1 MQSSIKVIECWLYQQ
16 QKNNKFCLKIDAVGE
31 YIMTNPFKFL
41 VMCSLVCAT
50 VAGCARRESA
60 KVAASVDQDF
70 INAYDAFEMAKNP
83 RAKVSTGDTVS
94 MSEGVWLG
102 NKSMVLEHRNNL
114 PSKFESDTG
123 VTILLNEP
131 VSLQVL
137 ANDIYAITGIPVKI
151 DGQVSS
157 DKLKKQVNV
166 AYTGKLSGL
175 LSQVATDLD
184 LLWYYDKS
192 SIVFYETETKTFTLY
207 ALGTEVAYQTS
218 VSTDDVNEVSLEST
232 LKEWD
237 EVESAISSIIGKSDN
252 ADFTVSR
259 SLGTITVT
267 ASPSV
272 LARVGE
278 YIERQNK
285 RLSQLVTI
293 DVKVLQVSIAND
305 SAFGLNLAA
314 AINSTSGLNIVAN
327 PKNNL
332 ATTEASSMN
341 IAVLSNTVSALTGA
355 THMENGTVV
364 DGAYTNDQILNG
376 SLSGAAGSNALIEAL
391 AKQGKVS
398 LVTNVGVTTR
408 SNRVAP
414 VSNTRTTGYIKRF
427 ESRNFTTVESSTVD
441 QDDLETGFTMQLLPN
456 VLENGR
462 ILLLFRMSVRELLR
476 MSTQTIGEV
485 TLQLPEVEERSF
497 MQEVIMESGQMLVVS
512 GFEKQT
518 SEDTRYGL
526 GDPDFMALSGSRET
540 SATREVLV
548 VILTPQ
554 VLVSPMDVERGIQ
567 QHWGAP
573 LN

>member
-1 MQSSIKVIECWLYQQ
+1 MRKSL
-16 QKNNKFCLKIDAVGE
+16 
-31 YIMTNPFKFL
+31 KFL
-41 VMCSLVCAT
+41 ILCSVVLAT
-50 VAGCARRESA
+50 ATGCAKRESA

-83 RAKVSTGDTVS
+83 RAKVASGDTVS

-114 PSKFESDTG
+114 PSKFETDTG

-137 ANDIYAITGIPVKI
+137 ANDIYTITGIPVKI

-157 DKLKKQVNV
+157 DKLKKLVNV

-184 LLWYYDKS
+184 LLWYYDKN

-218 VSTDDVNEVSLEST
+218 VSTDNSNEVSLEST

-237 EVESAISSIIGKSDN
+237 EVENAIESIIGKAYN

-267 ASPSV
+267 ASPSI

-285 RLSQLVTI
+285 RLSQLITI
-293 DVKVLQVSIAND
+293 DVKVLQVTISND

-332 ATTEASSMN
+332 ASTEASSMN
-341 IAVLSNTVSALTGA
+341 IAVLSNAVSALTGA
-355 THMENGTVV
+355 THMEGSSLVE
-364 DGAYTNDQILNG
+364 GAYTQDQIMNG

-456 VLENGR
+456 VLENGK

-512 GFEKQT
+512 GFEKQKG
-518 SEDTRYGL
+518 SDTRYGL

-540 SATREVLV
+540 SASREVLV

-554 VLVSPMDVERGIQ
+554 VLVSPMDAERSIQ

>member
-1 MQSSIKVIECWLYQQ
+1 MLKFTKTFIALCSIVI
-16 QKNNKFCLKIDAVGE
+16 I
-31 YIMTNPFKFL
+31 
-41 VMCSLVCAT
+41 
-50 VAGCARRESA
+50 AGCATRDSA

-70 INAYDAFEMAKNP
+70 VNVYDAFEMAKNP
-83 RAKVSTGDTVS
+83 RAKVASGDSVS

-102 NKSMVLEHRNNL
+102 DKSVLVEHKNSL
-114 PSKFESDTG
+114 PKQYETDTG
-123 VTILLNEP
+123 ITILLNDP
-131 VSLQVL
+131 VTLQVL
-137 ANDIYAITGIPVKI
+137 ANNINSITQIPIKI
-151 DGQVSS
+151 DSQVASE
-157 DKLKKQVNV
+157 KLKKTMNI

-192 SIVFYETETKTFTLY
+192 AIVFYETETKTFTLF
-207 ALGTEVAYQTS
+207 ALGTDVSYQSS
-218 VSTDDVNEVSLEST
+218 VQTDDGNQVYLEST

-237 EVESAISSIIGKSDN
+237 EVESTISAIVGNTEN
-252 ADFTVSR
+252 ANFTVSR

-267 ASPSV
+267 APPSV
-272 LARVGE
+272 LARVGD
-278 YIERQNK
+278 YIARQNK

-314 AINSTSGLNIVAN
+314 AINSASGLNIVAN

-332 ATTEASSMN
+332 ASTEASSMN
-341 IAVLSNTVSALTGA
+341 IAVLSNTVSALTGM
-355 THMENGTVV
+355 THMENGSSVA
-364 DGAYTNDQILNG
+364 GAYTQDQINNG
-376 SLSGAAGSNALIEAL
+376 SLSGVAGSTALIQAL

-408 SNRVAP
+408 NNRVAP
-414 VSNTRTTGYIKRF
+414 VNNTRSTGYIKRF

-441 QDDLETGFTMQLLPN
+441 QDNLETGFSMQLLPN
-456 VLENGR
+456 ILENGK
-462 ILLLFRMSVRELLR
+462 ILLLFRMTVRELLK
-476 MSTQTIGEV
+476 MASQTIGEV

-518 SEDTRYGL
+518 NNDTRYGL
-526 GDPDFMALSGSRET
+526 GDPDFMMLSGSRE
-540 SATREVLV
+540 SASQRDVLV

-554 VLVSPMDVERGIQ
+554 VLVSPMDAERSIQ

>member
-1 MQSSIKVIECWLYQQ
+1 M
-16 QKNNKFCLKIDAVGE
+16 NKIFKLLAVFG
-31 YIMTNPFKFL
+31 
-41 VMCSLVCAT
+41 LVCVAL
-50 VAGCARRESA
+50 AGCATKESA
-60 KVAASVDQDF
+60 KVAAAVDTDF

-83 RAKVSTGDTVS
+83 RAKVATGDTVS

-102 NKSMVLEHRNNL
+102 NTSTVLEHRNNL
-114 PSKFESDTG
+114 PAKFETDTG

-137 ANDIYAITGIPVKI
+137 ANDIYSVTGIPVRI
-151 DGQVSS
+151 DSQVNSE
-157 DKLKKQVNV
+157 KLRKTVNV

-175 LSQVATDLD
+175 LSQISTDLD
-184 LLWYYDKS
+184 ILWYYDNNA
-192 SIVFYETETKTFTLY
+192 IVFYETETKTFTLY
-207 ALGTEVAYQTS
+207 ALGTDVSYQTA
-218 VSTDDVNEVSLEST
+218 VTTDEGNQVSLEST

-237 EVESAISSIIGKSDN
+237 EVESTIASIIGKADN

-267 ASPSV
+267 APPSI
-272 LARVGE
+272 LNRIGE

-293 DVKVLQVSIAND
+293 DVKVLQVTISND
-305 SAFGLNLAA
+305 TAFGLNLAA

-332 ATTEASSMN
+332 ASTEASSMN

-355 THMENGTVV
+355 THMENGTLV
-364 DGAYTNDQILNG
+364 DGAYTNDQIMNG
-376 SLSGAAGSNALIEAL
+376 SLSAAAGSNALIEAL

-540 SATREVLV
+540 ASTREVLV

-554 VLVSPMDVERGIQ
+554 VLVSPLDSERTIQ

>member
-1 MQSSIKVIECWLYQQ
+1 MIKS
-16 QKNNKFCLKIDAVGE
+16 
-31 YIMTNPFKFL
+31 FKLFIVCGL
-41 VMCSLVCAT
+41 VLAT
-50 VAGCARRESA
+50 VAGCAKRESA

-83 RAKVSTGDTVS
+83 RAKVASGDTVS

-102 NKSMVLEHRNNL
+102 NKSVVLEHRNNL
-114 PSKFESDTG
+114 PAQFETDTG

-137 ANDIYAITGIPVKI
+137 ANDIYSITGIPVKI
-151 DGQVSS
+151 DGQVSA
-157 DKLKKQVNV
+157 DKLKKVVNV

-192 SIVFYETETKTFTLY
+192 SIVFYETETRTFTLY
-207 ALGTEVAYQTS
+207 ALGTEVAYQTA
-218 VSTDDVNEVSLEST
+218 VSTDDANEVSLEST

-237 EVESAISSIIGKSDN
+237 EVENAISSIIGKSSN

-285 RLSQLVTI
+285 RLSQLITI
-293 DVKVLQVSIAND
+293 DVKVLQVTISND

-332 ATTEASSMN
+332 ASTEASSMN

-355 THMENGTVV
+355 THIENGATV
-364 DGAYTNDQILNG
+364 DGAYTNDQIMNG
-376 SLSGAAGSNALIEAL
+376 SLAGAAGSSALIEAL

-456 VLENGR
+456 VLENGK

-554 VLVSPMDVERGIQ
+554 VLVSPMDAERNIQ

>member
-1 MQSSIKVIECWLYQQ
+1 MRKSL
-16 QKNNKFCLKIDAVGE
+16 
-31 YIMTNPFKFL
+31 KFL
-41 VMCSLVCAT
+41 ILCGVVLAT
-50 VAGCARRESA
+50 VTGCAKRESA

-83 RAKVSTGDTVS
+83 RAKVASGDTVS

-137 ANDIYAITGIPVKI
+137 ANDIYSITGIPVKI

-157 DKLKKQVNV
+157 DKLRKLVNV

-184 LLWYYDKS
+184 LLWYYDKN

-218 VSTDDVNEVSLEST
+218 VSTDNSNEVSLEST

-237 EVESAISSIIGKSDN
+237 EVENAIESIIGKADN

-285 RLSQLVTI
+285 RLSQLITI
-293 DVKVLQVSIAND
+293 DVKVLQVTISND

-332 ATTEASSMN
+332 ASTEASSMN

-355 THMENGTVV
+355 THMEGNSLVE
-364 DGAYTNDQILNG
+364 GAYTNDQIMNG

-456 VLENGR
+456 VLENGK

-512 GFEKQT
+512 GFEKQKG
-518 SEDTRYGL
+518 SDTRYGL

-540 SATREVLV
+540 SASREVLV

-554 VLVSPMDVERGIQ
+554 VLVSPMDAERSIQ

>member
-1 MQSSIKVIECWLYQQ
+1 MIKTMKLFIVC
-16 QKNNKFCLKIDAVGE
+16 
-31 YIMTNPFKFL
+31 IMSAIMLT
-41 VMCSLVCAT
+41 
-50 VAGCARRESA
+50 GCAREKSA
-60 KVAASVDQDF
+60 MVAASVDKDF
-70 INAYDAFEMAKNP
+70 VNAYDAFEMSKNP
-83 RAKVSTGDTVS
+83 RAKVASGDTVS

-102 NKSMVLEHRNNL
+102 NKSMVLEHKNKL
-114 PSKFESDTG
+114 PSQFETDTG
-123 VTILLNEP
+123 ITILLNEP
-131 VSLQVL
+131 VTLQVL
-137 ANDIYAITGIPVKI
+137 ANDINSITRIPVKI
-151 DGQVSS
+151 DSQVNSE
-157 DKLKKQVNV
+157 KLKKTINV

-184 LLWYYDKS
+184 LLWYFDKT

-207 ALGTEVAYQTS
+207 ALGTEVSYQTAMN
-218 VSTDDVNEVSLEST
+218 TDDGNQVSLESK

-237 EVESAISSIIGKSDN
+237 EVESAISAIIGKTSN

-267 ASPSV
+267 APPSV

-293 DVKVLQVSIAND
+293 DVKVLQVSISND

-332 ATTEASSMN
+332 ATTEAGSMN

-355 THMENGTVV
+355 THTVNGTEVA
-364 DGAYTNDQILNG
+364 GAYTQNDIMNG
-376 SLSGAAGSNALIEAL
+376 SLSGVAGSNALIQSL

-408 SNRVAP
+408 NNRVAP
-414 VSNTRTTGYIKRF
+414 VNNTRTTGYIKRF

-441 QDDLETGFTMQLLPN
+441 QDNLETGFSMQLLPN
-456 VLENGR
+456 ILENGK
-462 ILLLFRMSVRELLR
+462 ILLLFRMSVRELLK

-497 MQEVIMESGQMLVVS
+497 RQEVIMESGQMLVVS
-512 GFEKQT
+512 GFEKQNN
-518 SEDTRYGL
+518 SDTRYGL

-540 SATREVLV
+540 AAQRDVLV

-554 VLVSPMDVERGIQ
+554 VLISPMDSERTIQ

>member
-1 MQSSIKVIECWLYQQ
+1 MLKSIR
-16 QKNNKFCLKIDAVGE
+16 KIVLCTLVVGA
-31 YIMTNPFKFL
+31 L
-41 VMCSLVCAT
+41 V
-50 VAGCARRESA
+50 GCAKEQSA
-60 KVAASVDQDF
+60 KVAASVDTDF

-83 RAKVSTGDTVS
+83 RAKVASGDTVS

-102 NKSMVLEHRNNL
+102 NKSVVLEHRNNL
-114 PSKFESDTG
+114 PAKFESDTG

-137 ANDIYAITGIPVKI
+137 ANDIYSATGIPVKI
-151 DGQVSS
+151 DSQVVQ
-157 DKLKKQVNV
+157 DKLRKTVNV

-184 LLWYYDKS
+184 LLWYYDKN
-192 SIVFYETETKTFTLY
+192 SIVFYETETKTFTLF
-207 ALGTEVAYQTS
+207 ALGTEVAYQTA
-218 VSTDDVNEVSLEST
+218 VSTDDANEVSLQST

-237 EVESAISSIIGKSDN
+237 EVESAIASIIGKSEN

-272 LARVGE
+272 LARVGD

-285 RLSQLVTI
+285 RLSQLITI
-293 DVKVLQVSIAND
+293 DVKVLQVTISND

-332 ATTEASSMN
+332 ASTEASSMN
-341 IAVLSNTVSALTGA
+341 IAVLSNAVSALTGA
-355 THMENGTVV
+355 THLEGSTTVE
-364 DGAYTNDQILNG
+364 GAYTQDQIMNG
-376 SLSGAAGSNALIEAL
+376 SLSGAAGSAALIESL

-456 VLENGR
+456 VLDNGK

-518 SEDTRYGL
+518 NEDKRYGL
-526 GDPDFMALSGSRET
+526 GDPDFIALSGSRE
-540 SATREVLV
+540 SSSTREVLV

-554 VLVSPMDVERGIQ
+554 VLVSPMDTERAIQ
-567 QHWGAP
+567 QNWGAP

>member
-1 MQSSIKVIECWLYQQ
+1 MMKTM
-16 QKNNKFCLKIDAVGE
+16 KILFVCVMGVAVL
-31 YIMTNPFKFL
+31 T
-41 VMCSLVCAT
+41 
-50 VAGCARRESA
+50 GCARKESA

-70 INAYDAFEMAKNP
+70 VNAYDAFEMSKNP
-83 RAKVSTGDTVS
+83 RAKVASGDTVS
-94 MSEGVWLG
+94 MSDGVWLG
-102 NKSMVLEHRNNL
+102 NKSLVPEHKNNL
-114 PSKFESDTG
+114 PSKFETDSG

-131 VSLQVL
+131 VTLQVL
-137 ANDIYAITGIPVKI
+137 ANDINAVTGLPVKI
-151 DGQVSS
+151 DSQVSS
-157 DKLKKQVNV
+157 EKLKKTMNI

-184 LLWYYDKS
+184 LLWYYDKT
-192 SIVFYETETKTFTLY
+192 SIVFYETETRTFALY
-207 ALGTEVAYQTS
+207 ALGTEVSYQTAMN
-218 VSTDDVNEVSLEST
+218 TDDGNQVSLEST

-237 EVESAISSIIGKSDN
+237 EVESAISAIVGKSSN

-267 ASPSV
+267 APPSI
-272 LARVGE
+272 LARVGD
-278 YIERQNK
+278 YINRQNK

-293 DVKVLQVSIAND
+293 DVKVLQVSISND

-341 IAVLSNTVSALTGA
+341 IAVLSNTVSALSGA
-355 THMENGTVV
+355 THTVNGSEVA
-364 DGAYTNDQILNG
+364 GAYTQNDIMNG
-376 SLSGAAGSNALIEAL
+376 SLASVAGTNALVQSL

-408 SNRVAP
+408 NNRVAP
-414 VSNTRTTGYIKRF
+414 VNNTRTTGYIKRF

-441 QDDLETGFTMQLLPN
+441 QDDLETGFSMQLLPN
-456 VLENGR
+456 VLENGK
-462 ILLLFRMSVRELLR
+462 ILLLFRMSVRELLK

-512 GFEKQT
+512 GFEKQNN
-518 SEDTRYGL
+518 SDTRYGL

-540 SATREVLV
+540 AAQRDVLV

-554 VLVSPMDVERGIQ
+554 VLISPMDSERTIQ

>member
-1 MQSSIKVIECWLYQQ
+1 
-16 QKNNKFCLKIDAVGE
+16 
-31 YIMTNPFKFL
+31 
-41 VMCSLVCAT
+41 
-50 VAGCARRESA
+50 
-60 KVAASVDQDF
+60 AASVDQDF
-70 INAYDAFEMAKNP
+70 VNVYDAYEMAKNP
-83 RAKVSTGDTVS
+83 TAKVASGDTVS

-102 NKSMVLEHRNNL
+102 DKSMLVEHKNSL
-114 PSKFESDTG
+114 PKQYETDTG

-131 VSLQVL
+131 VTLQVL
-137 ANDIYAITGIPVKI
+137 ANNINSITHIPIKI
-151 DGQVSS
+151 DSQVASE
-157 DKLKKQVNV
+157 KLKKTINV

-184 LLWYYDKS
+184 LLWYYDKTA
-192 SIVFYETETKTFTLY
+192 IVFYETETKTFTLY
-207 ALGTEVAYQTS
+207 ALGTDVSYQ
-218 VSTDDVNEVSLEST
+218 STVQTDNGNQVYLEST
-232 LKEWD
+232 LKDWD
-237 EVESAISSIIGKSDN
+237 EVESTISSIVGKADN
-252 ADFTVSR
+252 AHFTVSR

-267 ASPSV
+267 APPSV
-272 LARVGE
+272 LTRVGD
-278 YIERQNK
+278 YIARQNK

-314 AINSTSGLNIVAN
+314 AINSASGLNIVAN

-332 ATTEASSMN
+332 ASTEASSMN

-355 THMENGTVV
+355 THMENGSSVA
-364 DGAYTNDQILNG
+364 GAYTQDQINNG
-376 SLSGAAGSNALIEAL
+376 SLSAMAGSTALIQAL

-408 SNRVAP
+408 NNRVAP
-414 VSNTRTTGYIKRF
+414 VNNTKSTGYIKRF

-441 QDDLETGFTMQLLPN
+441 QDNLETGFSMQLLPN
-456 VLENGR
+456 VLENGK
-462 ILLLFRMSVRELLR
+462 ILLLFRMSVRELLK
-476 MSTQTIGEV
+476 MASQTIGEV

-518 SEDTRYGL
+518 NNDTRYGL
-526 GDPDFMALSGSRET
+526 GDPDFMLLSGSRET
-540 SATREVLV
+540 ASNRDVLV

-554 VLVSPMDVERGIQ
+554 VLVSPMDAERSIQ

>member
-1 MQSSIKVIECWLYQQ
+1 MRKSL
-16 QKNNKFCLKIDAVGE
+16 
-31 YIMTNPFKFL
+31 KFL
-41 VMCSLVCAT
+41 ILCSIVLAT
-50 VAGCARRESA
+50 ATGCAKRESA

-83 RAKVSTGDTVS
+83 RAKVASGDTVS

-114 PSKFESDTG
+114 PSKFETDTG

-137 ANDIYAITGIPVKI
+137 ANDIYSITGIPVKI

-157 DKLKKQVNV
+157 DKLKKLVNV

-184 LLWYYDKS
+184 LLWYYDKN

-218 VSTDDVNEVSLEST
+218 VSTDNSNEVSLEST

-237 EVESAISSIIGKSDN
+237 EVENAIESIIGKADN

-267 ASPSV
+267 ASPSI

-285 RLSQLVTI
+285 RLSQLITI
-293 DVKVLQVSIAND
+293 DVKVLQVTISND

-332 ATTEASSMN
+332 ASTEASSMN
-341 IAVLSNTVSALTGA
+341 IAVLSNAVSALTGA
-355 THMENGTVV
+355 THMEGSSLVE
-364 DGAYTNDQILNG
+364 GAYTQDQIMNG

-456 VLENGR
+456 VLENGK

-512 GFEKQT
+512 GFEKQKG
-518 SEDTRYGL
+518 SDTRYGL

-540 SATREVLV
+540 SASREVLV

-554 VLVSPMDVERGIQ
+554 VLVSPMDAERSIQ

>member
-1 MQSSIKVIECWLYQQ
+1 MTKYIKIFAAVISVLG
-16 QKNNKFCLKIDAVGE
+16 F
-31 YIMTNPFKFL
+31 
-41 VMCSLVCAT
+41 
-50 VAGCARRESA
+50 AGCTHHESA
-60 KVAASVDQDF
+60 KVAASVDRDF
-70 INAYDAFEMAKNP
+70 VNVYDAFEMAKNP
-83 RAKVSTGDTVS
+83 RAKVTSSDTVS

-102 NKSMVLEHRNNL
+102 DQSMLVEHKNDL
-114 PSKFESDTG
+114 PRAFETDAG

-131 VSLQVL
+131 VTLQVL
-137 ANDIYAITGIPVKI
+137 ANNINSITRIPVKI
-151 DGQVSS
+151 DSQVASE
-157 DKLKKQVNV
+157 KLKKTMNI

-184 LLWYYDKS
+184 LLWYYDKTA
-192 SIVFYETETKTFTLY
+192 IVFYETETKTFTLY
-207 ALGTEVAYQTS
+207 ALGTDVSYQSS
-218 VSTDDVNEVSLEST
+218 VQTDDGNQVFLEST

-237 EVESAISSIIGKSDN
+237 EVENTISSIIGKAEN
-252 ADFTVSR
+252 AKFTVSR

-267 ASPSV
+267 APPSV
-272 LARVGE
+272 LSRVGD
-278 YIERQNK
+278 YIARQNK

-314 AINSTSGLNIVAN
+314 AINSASGLNIVAN

-341 IAVLSNTVSALTGA
+341 IAVLSNAVSSLTGM
-355 THMENGTVV
+355 THMEGGTSVE
-364 DGAYTNDQILNG
+364 GAYTADQINNG
-376 SLSGAAGSNALIEAL
+376 SLSGIAGSNALIQAL

-408 SNRVAP
+408 NNRVAP
-414 VSNTRTTGYIKRF
+414 VNNTKSTGYIKRF

-441 QDDLETGFTMQLLPN
+441 QDNLETGFSMQLLPN
-456 VLENGR
+456 ILENGK
-462 ILLLFRMSVRELLR
+462 ILLLFRMSVRELLK
-476 MSTQTIGEV
+476 MSSQTIGEV

-497 MQEVIMESGQMLVVS
+497 MQEIIMESGQMLVVS

-518 SEDTRYGL
+518 NNDTRYGL
-526 GDPDFMALSGSRET
+526 GDPDFMLLSGSRET
-540 SATREVLV
+540 AAQRDVLV

-554 VLVSPMDVERGIQ
+554 VLVSPMDAERSIQ

>member
-1 MQSSIKVIECWLYQQ
+1 MTKLIK
-16 QKNNKFCLKIDAVGE
+16 F
-31 YIMTNPFKFL
+31 F
-41 VMCSLVCAT
+41 VMCGVVCVMAT
-50 VAGCARRESA
+50 GCAKEESA

-83 RAKVSTGDTVS
+83 RAKVASGDTVS
-94 MSEGVWLG
+94 VSEGVWLG
-102 NKSMVLEHRNNL
+102 ASSTVLEHRNNL
-114 PSKFESDTG
+114 PSRFETDTG
-123 VTILLNEP
+123 ITILLDEP
-131 VSLQVL
+131 VTLQVL
-137 ANDIYAITGIPVKI
+137 ANNINSITGIPVKI
-151 DGQVSS
+151 DSQVNQ
-157 DKLKKQVNV
+157 DKLRKTINI

-175 LSQVATDLD
+175 LSQIATDLD
-184 LLWYYDKS
+184 ILWYYDKT

-207 ALGTEVAYQTS
+207 ALGTDVSYQTA
-218 VSTDDVNEVSLEST
+218 VETDDGNQVSLEST

-237 EVESAISSIIGKSDN
+237 EIENAIGAIIGDN
-252 ADFTVSR
+252 ENTKFTVSR

-267 ASPSV
+267 APPSI
-272 LARVGE
+272 LTRVGE
-278 YIERQNK
+278 YIARQNK

-293 DVKVLQVSIAND
+293 DVKVLQVSISND

-314 AINSTSGLNIVAN
+314 AINSASGLNIVAN

-332 ATTEASSMN
+332 ATTEASGMN
-341 IAVLSNTVSALTGA
+341 IAVLSNTVSAITGA
-355 THMENGTVV
+355 THLVGNEEVA
-364 DGAYTNDQILNG
+364 GAYTQDQIQNG
-376 SLSGAAGSNALIEAL
+376 SLSGVAGSNALIQAL

-414 VSNTRTTGYIKRF
+414 VNNTKTTGYIKRF

-441 QDDLETGFTMQLLPN
+441 QDDLETGFSMQLLPN
-456 VLENGR
+456 VLENGK
-462 ILLLFRMSVRELLR
+462 ILLLFRMSVRELLK

-518 SEDTRYGL
+518 NNDTRYGL

-540 SATREVLV
+540 TATRDVLV

-554 VLVSPMDVERGIQ
+554 VLVSPMDAERNIQ

>member
-1 MQSSIKVIECWLYQQ
+1 MRKSL
-16 QKNNKFCLKIDAVGE
+16 
-31 YIMTNPFKFL
+31 KFL
-41 VMCSLVCAT
+41 ILCSVVLAT
-50 VAGCARRESA
+50 ATGCAKRESA

-83 RAKVSTGDTVS
+83 RAKVASGDTVS

-114 PSKFESDTG
+114 PSKFETDTG

-137 ANDIYAITGIPVKI
+137 ANDLYSITGIPVKV

-157 DKLKKQVNV
+157 DKLKKLVNV

-184 LLWYYDKS
+184 LLWYYDKN

-218 VSTDDVNEVSLEST
+218 VSTDNSNEVSLEST

-237 EVESAISSIIGKSDN
+237 EVENAIESIIGKADN

-267 ASPSV
+267 ASPSI

-285 RLSQLVTI
+285 RLSQLITI
-293 DVKVLQVSIAND
+293 DVKVLQVTISND

-332 ATTEASSMN
+332 ASTEASSMN
-341 IAVLSNTVSALTGA
+341 IAVLSNAVSALTGA
-355 THMENGTVV
+355 THMEGSSLVE
-364 DGAYTNDQILNG
+364 GAYTQDQIMNG

-456 VLENGR
+456 VLENGK

-497 MQEVIMESGQMLVVS
+497 MQEVSMESGQMLVVS
-512 GFEKQT
+512 GFEKQKG
-518 SEDTRYGL
+518 SDTRYGL

-540 SATREVLV
+540 SASREVLV

-554 VLVSPMDVERGIQ
+554 VLVSPMDAERSIQ

>member
-1 MQSSIKVIECWLYQQ
+1 MRKSL
-16 QKNNKFCLKIDAVGE
+16 
-31 YIMTNPFKFL
+31 KFL
-41 VMCSLVCAT
+41 ILCSVVLAT
-50 VAGCARRESA
+50 ATGCAKRESA

-83 RAKVSTGDTVS
+83 RAKVASGDTVS

-114 PSKFESDTG
+114 PSKFETDTG

-137 ANDIYAITGIPVKI
+137 ANDIYSITGIPVKI

-157 DKLKKQVNV
+157 DKLKKLVNV

-184 LLWYYDKS
+184 LLWYYDKN

-218 VSTDDVNEVSLEST
+218 VSTDNSNEVSLEST

-237 EVESAISSIIGKSDN
+237 EVENAIESIIGKADN

-267 ASPSV
+267 ASPSI

-285 RLSQLVTI
+285 RLSQLITI
-293 DVKVLQVSIAND
+293 DVKVLQVTISND

-332 ATTEASSMN
+332 ASTEASSMN
-341 IAVLSNTVSALTGA
+341 IAVLSNAVSALTGA
-355 THMENGTVV
+355 THMEGSSLVE
-364 DGAYTNDQILNG
+364 GAYTQDQIMNG

-456 VLENGR
+456 VLENGK

-512 GFEKQT
+512 GFEKQKG
-518 SEDTRYGL
+518 SDTRYGL

-540 SATREVLV
+540 SARREVLV

-554 VLVSPMDVERGIQ
+554 VLVSPMDAERSIQ

>member
-1 MQSSIKVIECWLYQQ
+1 MIKTM
-16 QKNNKFCLKIDAVGE
+16 KI
-31 YIMTNPFKFL
+31 L
-41 VMCSLVCAT
+41 LVCVMS
-50 VAGCARRESA
+50 VAVLTGCARKDSA

-70 INAYDAFEMAKNP
+70 VNAYDAFEMSKNP
-83 RAKVSTGDTVS
+83 RAKVASGDTVS
-94 MSEGVWLG
+94 MSDGVWLG
-102 NKSMVLEHRNNL
+102 NKSLVPEHKNNL
-114 PSKFESDTG
+114 PSKFETDSG

-131 VSLQVL
+131 VTLQVL
-137 ANDIYAITGIPVKI
+137 ANDINAVTGLPVKI
-151 DGQVSS
+151 DSQVSS
-157 DKLKKQVNV
+157 EKLKKTMNI

-184 LLWYYDKS
+184 LLWYFDKT
-192 SIVFYETETKTFTLY
+192 SIVFYETETKTFALY
-207 ALGTEVAYQTS
+207 ALGTEVSYQTAMN
-218 VSTDDVNEVSLEST
+218 TDDGNQVSLEST

-237 EVESAISSIIGKSDN
+237 EVESAISAIVGKNSN

-267 ASPSV
+267 APPSI

-278 YIERQNK
+278 YIDRQNK

-293 DVKVLQVSIAND
+293 DVKVLQVSISND

-314 AINSTSGLNIVAN
+314 AINATSGLNIVAN

-355 THMENGTVV
+355 TNTVNGSEVA
-364 DGAYTNDQILNG
+364 GAYTQNDIMNG
-376 SLSGAAGSNALIEAL
+376 SLASVAGTNALVQSL

-408 SNRVAP
+408 NNRVAP
-414 VSNTRTTGYIKRF
+414 VNNTRTTGYIKRF

-441 QDDLETGFTMQLLPN
+441 QDDLETGFSMQLLPN
-456 VLENGR
+456 VLENGK
-462 ILLLFRMSVRELLR
+462 ILLLFRMSVRELLK

-512 GFEKQT
+512 GFEKQNN
-518 SEDTRYGL
+518 SDTRYGL
-526 GDPDFMALSGSRET
+526 GNPDFMALSGSRET
-540 SATREVLV
+540 AAQRDVLV

-554 VLVSPMDVERGIQ
+554 VLISPMDSERTIQ

>member
-1 MQSSIKVIECWLYQQ
+1 MIKP
-16 QKNNKFCLKIDAVGE
+16 
-31 YIMTNPFKFL
+31 MKFL
-41 VMCSLVCAT
+41 VLSAMVMAIC
-50 VAGCARRESA
+50 AGCAKRESA

-83 RAKVSTGDTVS
+83 RAKVASGDTVS

-102 NKSMVLEHRNNL
+102 NKSVALEHRNKL
-114 PSKFESDTG
+114 PSKFESDMG
-123 VTILLNEP
+123 VTILLDEP
-131 VSLQVL
+131 VALQVL
-137 ANDIYAITGIPVKI
+137 ANDVYSVTGIPVKI
-151 DGQVSS
+151 DGQVSAE
-157 DKLKKQVNV
+157 KLKKQVNV
-166 AYTGKLSGL
+166 AYTGRLSGL
-175 LSQVATDLD
+175 LNQVATDLD

-192 SIVFYETETKTFTLY
+192 AIVFYETETKTFSLY

-218 VSTDDVNEVSLEST
+218 VSTDDSNEVSLEST

-237 EVESAISSIIGKSDN
+237 EVEKAISSIIGKAPN

-272 LARVGE
+272 LARVSD

-293 DVKVLQVSIAND
+293 DVKVLQVTISNN

-332 ATTEASSMN
+332 ASTEASSMN

-355 THMENGTVV
+355 THMENGSLV
-364 DGAYTNDQILNG
+364 DGAYTNDQIMNG

-456 VLENGR
+456 VLENGK

-518 SEDTRYGL
+518 NEDKRYGL
-526 GDPDFMALSGSRET
+526 GDPDFIALSGSRE
-540 SATREVLV
+540 SSSTREVLV

-554 VLVSPMDVERGIQ
+554 VLVSPMDTERAIQ
-567 QHWGAP
+567 QNWGAP

>member
-1 MQSSIKVIECWLYQQ
+1 MLKFTKTFIALCSIVI
-16 QKNNKFCLKIDAVGE
+16 I
-31 YIMTNPFKFL
+31 
-41 VMCSLVCAT
+41 
-50 VAGCARRESA
+50 AGCATRDSA
-60 KVAASVDQDF
+60 RVAASVDQDF
-70 INAYDAFEMAKNP
+70 VNVYDAFEMAKNP
-83 RAKVSTGDTVS
+83 RAKVASGDSVS

-102 NKSMVLEHRNNL
+102 DKSILVEHKNSL
-114 PSKFESDTG
+114 PKQYETDTG
-123 VTILLNEP
+123 ITILLNEP
-131 VSLQVL
+131 VTLQVL
-137 ANDIYAITGIPVKI
+137 ANNINSITQIPIKI
-151 DGQVSS
+151 DSQVASE
-157 DKLKKQVNV
+157 KLKKTMNI

-184 LLWYYDKS
+184 LLWYYDKNA
-192 SIVFYETETKTFTLY
+192 IVFYETETKTFTLF
-207 ALGTEVAYQTS
+207 ALGTDVSYQSS
-218 VSTDDVNEVSLEST
+218 VQTDDGNQVYLEST

-237 EVESAISSIIGKSDN
+237 EVESTISAIVGKTEN
-252 ADFTVSR
+252 ANFTVSR

-267 ASPSV
+267 APPSV
-272 LARVGE
+272 LARVGD
-278 YIERQNK
+278 YIARQNK

-314 AINSTSGLNIVAN
+314 AINSASGLNIVAN

-332 ATTEASSMN
+332 ASTEASSMN
-341 IAVLSNTVSALTGA
+341 IAVLSNTVSALTGM
-355 THMENGTVV
+355 THMENGSSVA
-364 DGAYTNDQILNG
+364 GAYTQDQINNG
-376 SLSGAAGSNALIEAL
+376 SLSGVAGSAALIQAL

-408 SNRVAP
+408 NNRVAP
-414 VSNTRTTGYIKRF
+414 VNNTRSTGYIKRF

-441 QDDLETGFTMQLLPN
+441 QDNLETGFSMQLLPN
-456 VLENGR
+456 ILENGK
-462 ILLLFRMSVRELLR
+462 ILLLFRMTVRELLK
-476 MSTQTIGEV
+476 MASQTIGEV

-518 SEDTRYGL
+518 NNDTRYGL
-526 GDPDFMALSGSRET
+526 GDPDFMMLSGSRE
-540 SATREVLV
+540 SASQRDVLV

-554 VLVSPMDVERGIQ
+554 VLVSPMDAERSIQ

>member
-1 MQSSIKVIECWLYQQ
+1 MIKPMKLFAMC
-16 QKNNKFCLKIDAVGE
+16 AVLMVGL
-31 YIMTNPFKFL
+31 T
-41 VMCSLVCAT
+41 
-50 VAGCARRESA
+50 GCAVKESA
-60 KVAASVDQDF
+60 KVAATVDNDF

-83 RAKVSTGDTVS
+83 RAKVASGDTVS

-102 NKSMVLEHRNNL
+102 NKSVVLEHRNNL
-114 PSKFESDTG
+114 PAKFETDTG

-137 ANDIYAITGIPVKI
+137 ANDIYSVTGIPVKI
-151 DGQVSS
+151 DGQISA
-157 DKLKKQVNV
+157 DKLRKQVNI

-184 LLWYYDKS
+184 LLWYYDKN

-218 VSTDDVNEVSLEST
+218 VSTDDSNEVSLEST

-285 RLSQLVTI
+285 RLSQLITI
-293 DVKVLQVSIAND
+293 DVKVLQVTISND

-314 AINSTSGLNIVAN
+314 AINSTAGLNIVAN

-332 ATTEASSMN
+332 ASTEASSMN
-341 IAVLSNTVSALTGA
+341 IAVLSNAVSALTGA
-355 THMENGTVV
+355 THIEGGTVV
-364 DGAYTNDQILNG
+364 EGAYTQNDIMNG
-376 SLSGAAGSNALIEAL
+376 SLSGAAGSNALIQSL

-456 VLENGR
+456 VLENGK

-512 GFEKQT
+512 GFEKQK
-518 SEDTRYGL
+518 SQDTRYGL
-526 GDPDFMALSGSRET
+526 GDPDFMALSGSRE
-540 SATREVLV
+540 SAGSREVLV

-554 VLVSPMDVERGIQ
+554 VLISPMDTERSIQ

>member
-1 MQSSIKVIECWLYQQ
+1 M
-16 QKNNKFCLKIDAVGE
+16 KNPMKLFIAGS
-31 YIMTNPFKFL
+31 
-41 VMCSLVCAT
+41 VMCALVSGCAT
-50 VAGCARRESA
+50 RESA
-60 KVAASVDQDF
+60 KMAAAVDQDF
-70 INAYDAFEMAKNP
+70 INAYDAFEMSKTP
-83 RAKVSTGDTVS
+83 RAKVASSDTVS
-94 MSEGVWLG
+94 MSDGVWLG
-102 NKSMVLEHRNNL
+102 NKSTVLEHRNKL
-114 PSKFESDTG
+114 PSQFETDTG

-131 VSLQVL
+131 VGLQIV
-137 ANDIYAITGIPVKI
+137 ANDINSITGIPVKI
-151 DGQVSS
+151 DSQVNGE
-157 DKLKKQVNV
+157 KLKKTMNI

-175 LSQVATDLD
+175 LSQIATDLD
-184 LLWYYDKS
+184 LLWYYENNA
-192 SIVFYETETKTFTLY
+192 IVFYETETKTFTLY
-207 ALGTEVAYQTS
+207 ALGTDVSYQSS
-218 VSTDDVNEVSLEST
+218 VQTDDGNQVSLEST

-237 EVESAISSIIGKSDN
+237 EVEQAIGAIIGKADN
-252 ADFTVSR
+252 VDFTVSR

-267 ASPSV
+267 APPSIQ
-272 LARVGE
+272 ARVGE
-278 YIERQNK
+278 YIARQNK

-293 DVKVLQVSIAND
+293 DVKVLQVSLSND
-305 SAFGLNLAA
+305 TAFGLNLAA

-332 ATTEASSMN
+332 ATQDASSMN
-341 IAVLSNTVSALTGA
+341 IAVLSNAVSALTGA
-355 THMENGTVV
+355 THMEGNSLAE
-364 DGAYTNDQILNG
+364 GAYTADQINNG
-376 SLSGAAGSNALIEAL
+376 SLSSVAGSNALIQAL

-408 SNRVAP
+408 NNRVAP
-414 VSNTRTTGYIKRF
+414 VTNTRTTGYIKRF

-441 QDDLETGFTMQLLPN
+441 QDDLETGFSMQLLPN
-456 VLENGR
+456 VLDNGK
-462 ILLLFRMSVRELLR
+462 ILLLFRMSVRELLK

-518 SEDTRYGL
+518 GNDTRYGL

-540 SATREVLV
+540 SATRDVLV

-554 VLVSPMDVERGIQ
+554 VLVSPMDTERAIQ

>member
-1 MQSSIKVIECWLYQQ
+1 TMNI
-16 QKNNKFCLKIDAVGE
+16 
-31 YIMTNPFKFL
+31 
-41 VMCSLVCAT
+41 
-50 VAGCARRESA
+50 
-60 KVAASVDQDF
+60 
-70 INAYDAFEMAKNP
+70 
-83 RAKVSTGDTVS
+83 
-94 MSEGVWLG
+94 
-102 NKSMVLEHRNNL
+102 
-114 PSKFESDTG
+114 
-123 VTILLNEP
+123 
-131 VSLQVL
+131 
-137 ANDIYAITGIPVKI
+137 
-151 DGQVSS
+151 
-157 DKLKKQVNV
+157 

-184 LLWYYDKS
+184 LLWYYDKD

-207 ALGTEVAYQTS
+207 ALGTD
-218 VSTDDVNEVSLEST
+218 VSFQSAMQTDDGNVVSLEST

-237 EVESAISSIIGKSDN
+237 EVEQAIASIIGKNAN

-272 LARVGE
+272 QKRVGE
-278 YIERQNK
+278 YIARQNK

-293 DVKVLQVSIAND
+293 DVKVLQVSISNN

-314 AINSTSGLNIVAN
+314 AINSASGLDIVAN

-332 ATTEASSMN
+332 TSTEASSMN

-355 THMENGTVV
+355 THLENGQEVA
-364 DGAYTNDQILNG
+364 GAYTADQIRNG
-376 SLSGAAGSNALIEAL
+376 SLSGMAGSNALIQAL

-408 SNRVAP
+408 NNRVAP
-414 VSNTRTTGYIKRF
+414 VNNTRTTGYIKRF

-441 QDDLETGFTMQLLPN
+441 QDDLETGFSMQLLPN

-462 ILLLFRMSVRELLR
+462 ILLLFKMSVRELLQ

-518 SEDTRYGL
+518 NNDTRYGL

-540 SATREVLV
+540 SAQRDVLV

-554 VLVSPMDVERGIQ
+554 VLVSPMDVERSIQ

>member
-1 MQSSIKVIECWLYQQ
+1 MMKSMKLFV
-16 QKNNKFCLKIDAVGE
+16 
-31 YIMTNPFKFL
+31 
-41 VMCSLVCAT
+41 VMGVVLAA
-50 VAGCARRESA
+50 VAGCAKRESA

-83 RAKVSTGDTVS
+83 RAKVASGDTVS

-102 NKSMVLEHRNNL
+102 NKSVVLEHRNNL
-114 PSKFESDTG
+114 PAKFETDTG

-137 ANDIYAITGIPVKI
+137 ANDIYSITGIPVKI
-151 DGQVSS
+151 DGQVSA
-157 DKLKKQVNV
+157 DKLKKLVNV

-184 LLWYYDKS
+184 LLWYYDKN
-192 SIVFYETETKTFTLY
+192 SIVFYETETRTFTLY

-218 VSTDDVNEVSLEST
+218 VSTDDANEVSLEST

-237 EVESAISSIIGKSDN
+237 EVESAISSIIGKNSN

-278 YIERQNK
+278 YIDRQNK
-285 RLSQLVTI
+285 RLSQLITI
-293 DVKVLQVSIAND
+293 DVKVLQVTISND

-332 ATTEASSMN
+332 ASTEASSMN
-341 IAVLSNTVSALTGA
+341 IAVLSNAASALTGA
-355 THMENGTVV
+355 THLENGTVV
-364 DGAYTNDQILNG
+364 EGAYTNDQIMNG
-376 SLSGAAGSNALIEAL
+376 SLAGAAGSTALIESL

-456 VLENGR
+456 VLENGK

-512 GFEKQT
+512 GFEKQKG
-518 SEDTRYGL
+518 SDTRYGL

-540 SATREVLV
+540 SASREVLV

-554 VLVSPMDVERGIQ
+554 VLVSPMDVERSIQ

>member
-1 MQSSIKVIECWLYQQ
+1 MNKLIKSFAAC
-16 QKNNKFCLKIDAVGE
+16 A
-31 YIMTNPFKFL
+31 
-41 VMCSLVCAT
+41 LVCIA
-50 VAGCARRESA
+50 VSGCGTRESA

-83 RAKVSTGDTVS
+83 RAKVASGDTVS
-94 MSEGVWLG
+94 MSEGIWLG
-102 NKSMVLEHRNNL
+102 NKSTVLEHKNNL
-114 PSKFESDTG
+114 PSQFETDTG

-131 VSLQVL
+131 VNLQVL
-137 ANDIYAITGIPVKI
+137 ANNINSITGIPVKI
-151 DGQVSS
+151 DS
-157 DKLKKQVNV
+157 QVNGEKLRKTMNI

-184 LLWYYDKS
+184 LLWYYDKNA
-192 SIVFYETETKTFTLY
+192 IVFYETETKTFTLY
-207 ALGTEVAYQTS
+207 ALGTDVSYQTA
-218 VSTDDVNEVSLEST
+218 VQTDDGNQVSLEST

-237 EVESAISSIIGKSDN
+237 EVESAISAIIGKSEN

-267 ASPSV
+267 APPSV
-272 LARVGE
+272 LNRVGE
-278 YIERQNK
+278 YIAKQNK

-293 DVKVLQVSIAND
+293 DVKVLQVSISNN

-314 AINSTSGLNIVAN
+314 AINSASGLNIVAN

-332 ATTEASSMN
+332 ASTEASSMN
-341 IAVLSNTVSALTGA
+341 IAVLSSAVAESVGMA
-355 THMENGTVV
+355 G
-364 DGAYTNDQILNG
+364 YTDDKINNS
-376 SLSGAAGSNALIEAL
+376 SLSGIAGSTALIEAL

-408 SNRVAP
+408 NNRVAP
-414 VSNTRTTGYIKRF
+414 VNNTRTTGYIKRF

-441 QDDLETGFTMQLLPN
+441 QDDLETGFSMQLLPN

-462 ILLLFRMSVRELLR
+462 ILLLFRMSVRELLK

-512 GFEKQT
+512 GFEKQQDN
-518 SEDTRYGL
+518 DTRYGL

-540 SATREVLV
+540 SSQRDVLV

-554 VLVSPMDVERGIQ
+554 VLVSPMDAERSIQ